1 MPPRQIGFR
10 CVLCLSAVPL
20 AECRLL
26 HCCERLSLSFLLH
39 SQFSCLDHGF
49 CDPCMRE
56 WLESNRVG
64 PQRRLRQL
72 QCPTCRKP
80 ARESDLGRMF
90 VETIVL
96 DEDAEYQTRL
106 MNTITEQT
114 NSARDSVQTITPTS
128 SAVQVNRVISG
139 VVRSRDVLSQSQY
152 AENEPV
158 VKTVTEVSVVSIT
171 ACVRFS
177 CAGRNCRR
185 SQMTLNAAYGPC
197 LSR

>member
-1 MPPRQIGFR
+1 
-10 CVLCLSAVPL
+10 
-20 AECRLL
+20 
-26 HCCERLSLSFLLH
+26 
-39 SQFSCLDHGF
+39 
-49 CDPCMRE
+49 MRE

-139 VVRSRDVLSQSQY
+139 VIRSRDVLSQSQY

-171 ACVRFS
+171 AC
-177 CAGRNCRR
+177 AILMCR
-185 SQMTLNAAYGPC
+185 
-197 LSR
+197 